1 MITTQK
7 IVKLFFNTLA
17 SLVCFMSTYVFAL
30 ELPSSARLVLSDTTD
45 VKNISVEI
53 SAWIEKKAFLGSMLG
68 VEPQPKF
75 FKSME
80 RH

>member
-17 SLVCFMSTYVFAL
+17 SLVCLMSTYVFAL

-45 VKNISVEI
+45 IKNINDDNPFGLNTDDPHSIDDVLI
-53 SAWIEKKAFLGSMLG
+53 DVLK
-68 VEPQPKF
+68 
-75 FKSME
+75 
-80 RH
+80 